1 MGKYHINL
9 KDEVAICRAM
19 EHCPLGG
26 AHFDHQAK
34 AI

>member
-9 KDEVAICRAM
+9 KGEIAICRAM

-26 AHFDHQAK
+26 AHFLTIKQK
-34 AI
+34 Q